1 MMIYQEGSFSP
12 TGLPLQD
19 KLLAIQTRKKTTQ
32 ENLSK
37 TQQSDEESLQLG
49 NLILEQAEEAMHA
62 FDRIEQERKIQ
73 FLSIQRASADLK
85 NLQQNI
91 DAVAANQIQLSQT
104 LPGIEKSFLELTS
117 NLNKQQTGL
126 SIIAE
131 DFTPKRGSHQK
142 MTTQS
147 YLLNERVRLVK
158 QEMNEL
164 SIRVSIQVQQKT
176 NVFSSY
182 LAKQIHKA
190 YTGSLNRIHELTAV
204 MKNKQE
210 EIKLRVK
217 ALSLHSWTNITA
229 LAPQAMEWTKD
240 GISSMRKMKSTLT
253 NLGKW
258 GYTLLAKSA
267 NLTYWV
273 VLGIMTVLMAQSFIY
288 HYPLISLALGG
299 SIAVIH
305 IKYNLIQPIM
315 RSLRTLIE

>member
-1 MMIYQEGSFSP
+1 MMIYQEGIFSP

-19 KLLAIQTRKKTTQ
+19 KLLAIQTRKERTQ
-32 ENLSK
+32 ENFLK
-37 TQQSDEESLQLG
+37 NQQSDEKSLQLG

-62 FDRIEQERKIQ
+62 FDRIEKEQKIQ
-73 FLSIQRASADLK
+73 LLSIQGASADLK
-85 NLQQNI
+85 NLQQSI

-117 NLNKQQTGL
+117 NLNEQQAEL
-126 SIIAE
+126 IIIAE
-131 DFTPKRGSHQK
+131 DFAQIRESQQK

-147 YLLNERVRLVK
+147 HLLNEQVQLVK
-158 QEMNEL
+158 QEMKQL
-164 SIRVSIQVQQKT
+164 SIEVEQKI
-176 NVFSSY
+176 NIFSPY
-182 LAKQIHKA
+182 LAKKIHRV
-190 YTGSLNRIHELTAV
+190 YTGSLNRLHDLKAA

-229 LAPQAMEWTKD
+229 IASQTIEWTK
-240 GISSMRKMKSTLT
+240 GSISSVGEMKSTLT

-288 HYPLISLALGG
+288 HYPLMSLALGG

>member
-1 MMIYQEGSFSP
+1 MIYQEGIFLP

-19 KLLAIQTRKKTTQ
+19 KLLAIQTRKKTIQ

-37 TQQSDEESLQLG
+37 AQQSDEESLQLG
-49 NLILEQAEEAMHA
+49 NLILEQTEEAMHA

-117 NLNKQQTGL
+117 NLNKQQTEL

-147 YLLNERVRLVK
+147 HLLNEQVQLVK
-158 QEMNEL
+158 QEMEQL
-164 SIRVSIQVQQKT
+164 SIEVGQKI
-176 NVFSSY
+176 NVFSPY
-182 LAKQIHKA
+182 LAKKIHRV
-190 YTGSLNRIHELTAV
+190 YTGSLNRLHDLKTA

-210 EIKLRVK
+210 EIKLGVK
-217 ALSLHSWTNITA
+217 ALSLYSWTHITA
-229 LAPQAMEWTKD
+229 IASQTIEWTKG
-240 GISSMRKMKSTLT
+240 GISSVGEMKSTLT

-273 VLGIMTVLMAQSFIY
+273 VLGIMTILMAQSFIY

-315 RSLRTLIE
+315 RSLGTLIE

>member
-1 MMIYQEGSFSP
+1 MMIYQEGIFSP

-19 KLLAIQTRKKTTQ
+19 KLLAIQTRKKATQ
-32 ENLSK
+32 ENFLK
-37 TQQSDEESLQLG
+37 TQQSDEENLRLG
-49 NLILEQAEEAMHA
+49 NFILEQAKEAMHA
-62 FDRIEQERKIQ
+62 FIRIEEEQKIQ
-73 FLSIQRASADLK
+73 ILSVQRASADLN
-85 NLQQNI
+85 NLQQSI

-117 NLNKQQTGL
+117 NLNEQQAEL

-131 DFTPKRGSHQK
+131 DFAQIRESQQK

-147 YLLNERVRLVK
+147 HLLNEQVQLVK
-158 QEMNEL
+158 QEMEQL
-164 SIRVSIQVQQKT
+164 SIEVGQKI
-176 NVFSSY
+176 NVFSPY
-182 LAKQIHKA
+182 LVKKIHRV
-190 YTGSLNRIHELTAV
+190 YTGSLNRLHDLKAA

-229 LAPQAMEWTKD
+229 IASQTIEWTK
-240 GISSMRKMKSTLT
+240 GSISSVGEMKSTLT

-315 RSLRTLIE
+315 RSLGTLIE